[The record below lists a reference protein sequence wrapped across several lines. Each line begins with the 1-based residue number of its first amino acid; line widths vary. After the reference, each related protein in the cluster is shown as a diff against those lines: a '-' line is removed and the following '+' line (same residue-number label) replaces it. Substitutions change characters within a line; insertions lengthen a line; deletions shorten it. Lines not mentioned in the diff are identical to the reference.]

1 MSFALDASDFDRFG
15 NRMAGAERVVGN
27 VLTRGIDRLTLA
39 TEGFAKEEVG
49 VKTGHLRRS
58 IAHRPAVFAG
68 GVATGSVGTNVP
80 YARIHEEGRRAIVAG
95 PGRVLRFTIGSKV
108 LYRKRV
114 GPAAG
119 RWYMRKARARVA
131 PMMRAEAARMGAEIM
146 AEVTS
151 A

>member
-1 MSFALDASDFDRFG
+1 MSFTVDASDMDRFG
-15 NRMAGAERVVGN
+15 TRLQGAERIVGN
-27 VLTRGIDRLTLA
+27 ALTRGVDRLTIA
-39 TEGFAKEEVG
+39 AEGFAKEGVG
-49 VKTGHLRRS
+49 VRTGHLRRS

-80 YARIHEEGRRAIVAG
+80 YARIHEEGRGPVVARG
-95 PGRVLRFTIGSKV
+95 KALRFTVGGKTI
-108 LYRKRV
+108 YRKRV

-119 RWYMRKARARVA
+119 RWYMKKARARVQ

-146 AEVTS
+146 AEVMS